1 MKQIKTI
8 SLSLLLAF
16 AMLLSLV
23 QASYA
28 AGISVS
34 AGQGTVSV
42 GRTVAFSI
50 TVPSGSEAWT
60 YSVSHSD
67 NLTLESGELAPMGF
81 EGDSRT
87 NQLVFRANSTGT
99 GTVSIS
105 AGSYCIDGVDYDASG
120 SASVT
125 IVAADKP
132 DDSEPS
138 HGGSGTGGGSGS
150 GSSSGTG
157 NGGSGSDSRSAN
169 NALASLTVSAG
180 TLTPAFDPAVTEYTL
195 SLPLQSDKL
204 TVTAAASDSRATIRG
219 DGEIALQ
226 SGENMLSVVVT
237 AENGSVRTYTITA
250 QVAQAPMVFLS
261 YGSEKLGVVKDIAG
275 VTAPTGFTVSSI
287 PHNGETIPAWA
298 NASGQTLLYLVDESS
313 HAGFYLYSPEAGVLS
328 PYLPLTD
335 SYVYVGVPTGK
346 QTIPGLTFGSVT
358 AFGQTL
364 DGWTYQDASLPDFSV
379 LYLMDTAGTCGYYTY
394 DSQNDTLQRFSGAV
408 FSDDGG
414 RTLRLPML
422 YVYIAGGAAALLLV
436 LVIVLAALCGRRGR
450 KLRLLSAPALP
461 TSDAEIETQSADAA
475 APQEPGISLP
485 QDVSPAPQAEPDPT
499 SHPEEASSAPEPS
512 TDTASPAPEETP
524 LSIPDAADDAPTPE
538 PSSAE
543 AAPESP
549 APADAPAAQE
559 ETPPSDASLE
569 DTLRQLPLDDLLNDI
584 HNL

>member
-138 HGGSGTGGGSGS
+138 HGGSGS

-195 SLPLQSDKL
+195 SLPLQSNKL

-250 QVAQAPMVFLS
+250 QVAQAPTVFLS

-414 RTLRLPML
+414 RILRLPML

-475 APQEPGISLP
+475 ASQEPGISLP
-485 QDVSPAPQAEPDPT
+485 QDVSPAPQAEPDLT

-549 APADAPAAQE
+549 APADAPPTQE